1 MSNYGESMKIEIL
14 KNCSYCDPGNPSAVA
29 RSFKKGMYMTIQ
41 NAHES
46 LAMQMIE
53 NKDAIEAKED
63 ESTDPSGE
71 NELGHL
77 RARLVS
83 LGESP
88 DKRWGVDRLRKEI
101 NQAQN
106 KVEIK

>member
-1 MSNYGESMKIEIL
+1 MRLKVL
-14 KNCSYCDPGNPSAVA
+14 KNCLYCDPKNPSALAVPHTE
-29 RSFKKGMYMTIQ
+29 GTTIDV
-41 NAHES
+41 NES

-106 KVEIK
+106 KVETK